1 MPAKPKST
9 TKAKK
14 KSATRAPASKDKEHS
29 ASQELPV
36 VFEEGPD
43 PWIEFLMEK
52 DEQYWAEDIQ
62 QECTEEFSKLSNV
75 GCNTNKLLELLRD
88 IKECNS
94 VYQFGPDFTKLE
106 GVRQLQQEVSKVAD
120 KITHLNLG
128 IFALVLFE
136 EKSWRHLFDLPKFL
150 KQYGDVSRL
159 LTEGGT
165 NLTPLLDGRV
175 KQLRNLWVCR
185 LIGYVYGETGR
196 WFDKELGKLVEASRG
211 YPVDTD
217 CTARRTA
224 RHKIFRRRHYNKLKP
239 YLDSLLQL
247 VKKSTSSD

>member
-1 MPAKPKST
+1 MPAKSKST

-14 KSATRAPASKDKEHS
+14 KSATQAPTSKDKKQSPSKEI
-29 ASQELPV
+29 PV
-36 VFEEGPD
+36 VFKERSD

-62 QECTEEFSKLSNV
+62 QECTEEFSRLSNV
-75 GCNTNKLLELLRD
+75 GCNTNKLLELLRN

-106 GVRQLQQEVSKVAD
+106 AVRQLQQEVSKVAD
-120 KITHLNLG
+120 KITRLNLG

-136 EKSWRHLFDLPKFL
+136 EKSWRHLFDLPKSL
-150 KQYGDVSRL
+150 KQYGEVSQL
-159 LTEGGT
+159 LTEGGP

-175 KQLRNLWVCR
+175 KQLRNLGVCR
-185 LIGYVYGETGR
+185 LIDYVHEQTGR
-196 WFDKELGKLVEASRG
+196 CFDKELGKLVEASRG

-217 CTARRTA
+217 CTAR
-224 RHKIFRRRHYNKLKP
+224 HKKFRQRYYNQLKP

>member
-1 MPAKPKST
+1 MPAKAKSA

-14 KSATRAPASKDKEHS
+14 KSATQAPASKDKEQS
-29 ASQELPV
+29 PSKEIPV
-36 VFEEGPD
+36 VFEENPD

-62 QECTEEFSKLSNV
+62 QECAEEFSRLSNV
-75 GCNTNKLLELLRD
+75 GCNTNKLLELLRN

-106 GVRQLQQEVSKVAD
+106 AVRQLQQEVSKVAD
-120 KITHLNLG
+120 KITRLNLG

-136 EKSWRHLFDLPKFL
+136 EKSWRHLFDLPKSL
-150 KQYGDVSRL
+150 KQYGEVSQL
-159 LTEGGT
+159 LTEGGP

-185 LIGYVYGETGR
+185 LIDYVHQQTGK
-196 WFDKELGKLVEASRG
+196 WHDKELGKLVEASRG

-217 CTARRTA
+217 CTAR
-224 RHKIFRRRHYNKLKP
+224 HKKFRQRYYNKLKHH
-239 YLDSLLQL
+239 LDSLLQL